1 MRFRSFFAPSGSVT
15 SGSILWS
22 KDKCHQDMGMFPKDE
37 SLREKRVEKEDWEK
51 QACYSRGVVLSITY
65 SHPYTT
71 NLLILPCTPFLSC
84 PSLFTQ
90 LEIPT
95 INFFLEI
102 EEGIFPPPTRYW
114 KITLENKL
122 NKITFSS
129 VQFSSVTQSCPT
141 LCDPMICSTP
151 GLPVYH
157 QLPDFTQT
165 HIHRISD
172 AIQPSHPLSSPSPPA
187 PNPSQHQGLFQ

>member
-122 NKITFSS
+122 NKITCSS

-141 LCDPMICSTP
+141 LCNPMICSTP

-157 QLPDFTQT
+157 QLPDFT
-165 HIHRISD
+165 
-172 AIQPSHPLSSPSPPA
+172 
-187 PNPSQHQGLFQ
+187 

>member
-1 MRFRSFFAPSGSVT
+1 MSPGYVY
-15 SGSILWS
+15 IS
-22 KDKCHQDMGMFPKDE
+22 KRRKSERKE
-37 SLREKRVEKEDWEK
+37 RVEKEDWEK

-71 NLLILPCTPFLSC
+71 NILILPCTPFLSC

-141 LCDPMICSTP
+141 LCNPR
-151 GLPVYH
+151 LPCHH
-157 QLPDFTQT
+157 QLPEFTQT
-165 HIHRISD
+165 HVHRVD
-172 AIQPSHPLSSPSPPA
+172 NAIQPSHLLSSRSPPA
-187 PNPSQHQGLFQ
+187 FNISHHQGLFQ